1 MLLTGRRSRK
11 RQEMKRAI
19 VVMTGVMLLS
29 SGLSAA
35 AKEERITGYVKS
47 IDSQAR
53 KITLSDDATFPL
65 NPDADTSW
73 LQPGM
78 KVDLICQYD
87 ALGVVGCGV
96 GFASL
101 SKDLNQE
108 TNEQDT
114 NTGTG
119 FSADTGYATPDTL
132 LPDTRT
138 QRLRH
143 LIPEIDK

>member
-1 MLLTGRRSRK
+1 
-11 RQEMKRAI
+11 MKRAI
-19 VVMTGVMLLS
+19 AVIIGVTLLS
-29 SGLSAA
+29 SALGTA

-47 IDSQAR
+47 IDSEAR
-53 KITLSDDATFPL
+53 KITLSDDATFPI
-65 NPDADTSW
+65 NPNSDISW

-87 ALGVVGCGV
+87 AMGVVGCGV

-101 SKDLNQE
+101 SKDVNQGTSE
-108 TNEQDT
+108 PSAGS
-114 NTGTG
+114 GTG
-119 FSADTGYATPDTL
+119 FSADTGYETPDAL

-138 QRLRH
+138 QRLRY

>member
-1 MLLTGRRSRK
+1 
-11 RQEMKRAI
+11 MKRAI
-19 VVMTGVMLLS
+19 AVTIGVLLLS
-29 SGLSAA
+29 ASLSAA

-47 IDSQAR
+47 IDSEAR
-53 KITLSDDATFPL
+53 KITLSDNATFPL
-65 NPDADTSW
+65 NPDADISW

-87 ALGVVGCGV
+87 AIGVVGCGV

-101 SKDLNQE
+101 SKDLNQD
-108 TNEQDT
+108 TNEPSGGS
-114 NTGTG
+114 GTG
-119 FSADTGYATPDTL
+119 FSADTGYESPDAL

-138 QRLRH
+138 QRLRY